1 MSNVRR
7 IKTRIS
13 SLGEEG
19 MRRKDIAIQLFGE
32 RADGSKRT
40 ASAAYQA
47 MRYFETKATNES
59 LSGKRAI
66 RTFEKSEDAT
76 IIPQSWRNIGL
87 ATTVR
92 DDRITWKELEYM
104 AKEGRDDT
112 MIKAQ
117 RYIERILKK
126 TGGRIPDSED
136 TFERPMVRKKIRGE
150 WINYRFGRGRADT
163 QRAKVAK
170 QLRAKGIRWSSEYA
184 DFAGYGG

>member
-7 IKTRIS
+7 IRNMIS

-19 MRRKDIAIQLFGE
+19 MRRKDIASQLFGE
-32 RADGSKRT
+32 KADGSKRSP
-40 ASAAYQA
+40 SAAYQA
-47 MRYFETKATNES
+47 MRYFETRATNES

-66 RTFEKSEDAT
+66 RTFEKSQDAT

-104 AKEGRDDT
+104 AKEGREDT
-112 MIKAQ
+112 MRRAQ
-117 RYIERILKK
+117 KYIEKVLKE
-126 TGGRIPDSED
+126 TGGRIPSDEE
-136 TFERPMVRKKIRGE
+136 TFDRPMVRKKIRGQ
-150 WINYRFGRGRADT
+150 WINYRFGWGRADT

-170 QLRAKGIRWSSEYA
+170 QLRAKGITWSSEYA